1 MKTNKEEQ
9 KKLVEE
15 NNNKKH
21 IPNRDGSYIPRLIGK
36 QKDTEIIG
44 KAYDERMNTLVI
56 GETGTGKTH
65 CFREFCHQRKLPYMR
80 VNLNDATTVEDL
92 VGQFT
97 PDTTGTGFK
106 WTDGVLTKFV
116 RYGGIFVCDEINA
129 SNAGILFILH
139 ALLDDERKLVL
150 VQKDGE
156 VITAHP
162 DFWFVATMNPDY
174 EGTKPLNPALKD
186 RFQLIL
192 NFDYDTKVEGKL
204 VKDERILKLAS
215 QLRPMYAK
223 GEILSPIST
232 RCLIYFEQNIRI
244 FGEDTAKKIFL
255 SKFSAEE
262 SRAIDSVMELVFV
275 KEKKQK
281 KSKDEEK
288 VGVNPET
295 DNGAGRKTSVDADV
309 YEDDE
314 VQK

>member
-1 MKTNKEEQ
+1 MNKTNEQ
-9 KKLVEE
+9 KTLVE
-15 NNNKKH
+15 NNNTKHVPKK
-21 IPNRDGSYIPRLIGK
+21 DESYIPRIIGK

-44 KAYDERMNTLVI
+44 KAYDHRLNTLII

-97 PDTTGTGFK
+97 PDTNGTGFK

-116 RYGGIFVCDEINA
+116 RYGGVFVCDEINA
-129 SNAGILFILH
+129 SNAGILFVLH

-156 VITAHP
+156 VLHAHP

-192 NFDYDTKVEGKL
+192 NFDYDSKIEAKL
-204 VKDERILKLAS
+204 VKDSRILRIAES
-215 QLRPMYAK
+215 LRPMYAK
-223 GEILSPIST
+223 GEILTPIST
-232 RCLIYFEQNIRI
+232 RTLMYFEANIHL
-244 FGEDTAKKIFL
+244 FGEDIAKKIFL
-255 SKFSAEE
+255 SKFSTEE
-262 SRAIDSVMELVFV
+262 ARAIDSVMELVFV
-275 KEKKQK
+275 KEKKTK
-281 KSKDEEK
+281 KGEGATNPDEALAEMNVK
-288 VGVNPET
+288 EQLT
-295 DNGAGRKTSVDADV
+295 DADEDK
-309 YEDDE
+309 YEEDA
-314 VQK
+314 